1 MAILNFVQPEKV
13 IMKRATD
20 YEGTF
25 EFRPLEPG
33 FGITVGNS
41 LRRILLSSLEGFAIT
56 SVKIEGVEHEFS
68 SIKGV
73 VEDVTEIILNCK
85 RIRFKKQV
93 EDSKHEVVKASF
105 KEEEQITA
113 GDLGKFISGFQ
124 VLNPDLVLCN
134 KEKSIPFVL
143 TFVID
148 KGRGYVPA
156 EENKRFDVSIGTIA
170 IDAIYTPI
178 KNVKYTV
185 ENYRLEQK
193 TDYEKLSLE
202 IRTDGSIHP
211 KDALTEASNILI
223 QHLTLFSDD
232 RISLESN
239 ESKKTEDYDE
249 EALHMKQLLDS
260 NLSDLGL
267 SVRAQNC
274 LRSAEII
281 TLGQLVSKT
290 ENDLKKVRN
299 FGTKTMNEINVLLEE
314 KNLQLG
320 MQLSKYKLDKE

>member
-13 IMKRATD
+13 IMKRATAC
-20 YEGTF
+20 EGTF

-33 FGITVGNS
+33 FGITVGNG
-41 LRRILLSSLEGFAIT
+41 LRRILLSSLEGFAIS
-56 SVKIEGVEHEFS
+56 SVKIGGVDHEFS
-68 SIKGV
+68 TIKGI
-73 VEDVTEIILNCK
+73 VEDITEIILNCK
-85 RIRFKKQV
+85 KIRFKRQI
-93 EDSKHEVVKASF
+93 ENSEGEVVNASF
-105 KEEEQITA
+105 KEQERITA

-124 VLNPDLVLCN
+124 ILNPELVICN
-134 KEKSIPFVL
+134 KEKLTPFTI

-148 KGRGYVPA
+148 RGRGYVPA
-156 EENKRFDVSIGTIA
+156 EENKKSEAPMGTIA

-202 IRTDGSIHP
+202 IKTDGSIHP

-223 QHLTLFSDD
+223 QHLALFTDE
-232 RISLESN
+232 RIALESN
-239 ESKKTEDYDE
+239 EQKKTEDYDE
-249 EALHMKQLLDS
+249 EALHMRQLLNS
-260 NLSDLGL
+260 NLADLGL

-274 LRSAEII
+274 LKSSEII

-299 FGTKTMNEINVLLEE
+299 FGIKTMNEINELLEV
-314 KNLQLG
+314 KSLQLG
-320 MQLSKYKLDKE
+320 MELSKYKLDKE